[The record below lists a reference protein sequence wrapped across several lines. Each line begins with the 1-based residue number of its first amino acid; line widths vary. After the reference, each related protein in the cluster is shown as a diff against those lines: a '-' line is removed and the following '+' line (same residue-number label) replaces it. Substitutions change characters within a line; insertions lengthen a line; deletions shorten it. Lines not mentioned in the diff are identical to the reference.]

1 MGGGKTARAACR
13 STTPG
18 GPVRGEI
25 WPCRGRA
32 GREEPRPFSMQTQTL
47 PLDLIDIHGGTQ
59 TRVKTNGEAI
69 ESYAEEMNHGTV
81 FPPITLFYDGA
92 TYWLADGFHRYL
104 AAKRIGLPS
113 ILAEVKPGGRIDALK
128 HALGANATNG
138 VYRTNADKRN
148 AAAIALEEWS
158 GLANTVLA
166 EICKVSPE
174 LVRSCRKELEQAGKI
189 EKPARVTGR
198 DGKEYPAQ
206 QMEHEPRGKE
216 EKRSSEGE
224 GGGGGGGRPSSKG
237 EGGAP
242 GGTNAE
248 LEREARAMIRRGEMN
263 PFELK
268 NMLSATAHD
277 YASVVVNLLNT
288 MRPDDSK
295 RNEGLLRIKRWIER
309 VLAGEIQLGQEP
321 EWSGDS
327 VQEGRSGGAGRS
339 LRPTVED
346 EDGNEGADDPRED
359 DSDDEDEN
367 GKAHGRASDD
377 DEDES

>member
-1 MGGGKTARAACR
+1 
-13 STTPG
+13 
-18 GPVRGEI
+18 
-25 WPCRGRA
+25 
-32 GREEPRPFSMQTQTL
+32 MQTQTL

-113 ILAEVKPGGRIDALK
+113 IIAEVKPGGRIDALK

-237 EGGAP
+237 DGGAP

-309 VLAGEIQLGQEP
+309 VLAGEIQLGQEQ
-321 EWSGDS
+321 EWSGDATN
-327 VQEGRSGGAGRS
+327 EGRSGEARHSFAPAADDGEDGDEDRHPDS
-339 LRPTVED
+339 SDDHED
-346 EDGNEGADDPRED
+346 EGAEDGDGEDPR
-359 DSDDEDEN
+359 DETE
-367 GKAHGRASDD
+367 G
-377 DEDES
+377 

>member
-1 MGGGKTARAACR
+1 MAIEGGVGRRCPARFALAA
-13 STTPG
+13 TG
-18 GPVRGEI
+18 WGAKN
-25 WPCRGRA
+25 RA
-32 GREEPRPFSMQTQTL
+32 FFRMQTQNL

-81 FPPITLFYDGA
+81 FPPITLFYDGS

-104 AAKRIGLPS
+104 AAKRIGLPT
-113 ILAEVKPGGRIDALK
+113 IHAEVRAGGRIDALK

-158 GLANTVLA
+158 GFANTVLA
-166 EICKVSPE
+166 EICRVSPE

-189 EKPARVTGR
+189 EKPERVTGR
-198 DGKEYPAQ
+198 DGKEYPAEQ
-206 QMEHEPRGKE
+206 KMEQEPRGKE
-216 EKRSSEGE
+216 EARSSDGE
-224 GGGGGGGRPSSKG
+224 GGGGGRPSTKG
-237 EGGAP
+237 DGGAP

-268 NMLSATAHD
+268 NMMSATSHD

-288 MRPDDSK
+288 MRADDPK
-295 RNEGLLRIKRWIER
+295 RNDGLLRIKRWIER
-309 VLAGEIQLGQEP
+309 VLSGEIQIGVEQA
-321 EWSGDS
+321 WSGETTS
-327 VQEGRSGGAGRS
+327 EGRAGGSAGHARA
-339 LRPTVED
+339 
-346 EDGNEGADDPRED
+346 NADDADDDDGDDADAGDDADDDDAATGRDHRDASEDD
-359 DSDDEDEN
+359 DSDDEE
-367 GKAHGRASDD
+367 
-377 DEDES
+377 